1 MRALAAVLLFGLT
14 AVGCQG
20 AGNAASRP
28 DIIIASD
35 LPTSANAD
43 VLPLEEA
50 IGFAIRQQLTIEGYR
65 LAYWSLDNSL
75 GAEQSQLRGR
85 ENVKR
90 MIADPRVLGMVGP
103 HTTSVG
109 RVEIPEANSAHLAM
123 VSPTTT
129 NTCLTVPDPICKQM
143 PASFRP
149 SGSNNYFRI
158 TPRDPLQGRAMANY
172 AATKLGLRRAAA
184 FNEFGPEGDLY
195 INEFAK
201 EFAIHGGGVVYQ
213 QTFDDTPSNFS
224 AFLIQARA
232 RGADAIYAVASRDQ
246 YACKA
251 AAQMAGI
258 MPDAILLGTDGIS
271 LDDRCIGDLGATPP
285 GVWATS
291 PYVDPTTSADLGVKK
306 QVADYRKAYPKA
318 SDIGPY
324 TFAAYD
330 CARILIDA
338 IGRAIKANGGKL
350 PSRSQVLAAVAQTKG
365 FVGVTGTYS
374 FDANGDA
381 LSPMMSVYRVHD
393 GHWEFVQVSKLGA
406 S

>member
-1 MRALAAVLLFGLT
+1 MRALAAVLLLGLT
-14 AVGCQG
+14 AIGCQG

-50 IGFAIRQQLTIEGYR
+50 IGFAIRQHPTIEGYR

-75 GAEQSQLRGR
+75 GAAQSQLRGR

-90 MIADPRVLGMVGP
+90 MIADPSVLGMVGP
-103 HTTSVG
+103 HTSNIA
-109 RVEIPEANSAHLAM
+109 RVQMPEANSAHLAM

-129 NTCLTVPDPICKQM
+129 YSCLTVHEAFCKQT
-143 PASFRP
+143 PASLRP

-158 TPRDPLQGRAMANY
+158 TPRDPLQGRAMAKY

-195 INEFAK
+195 MNEFAK
-201 EFAIHGGGVVYQ
+201 EFGIHGGGVVYQ

-224 AFLIQARA
+224 AFLIQAKA
-232 RGADAIYAVASRDQ
+232 RGADAIYGVASVDQ
-246 YACKA
+246 NACKA

-258 MPDAILLGTDGIS
+258 IPGATLLGTDGF
-271 LDDRCIGDLGATPP
+271 LDDRCIRDMGATPP

-291 PYVDPTTSADLGVKK
+291 PDVDPTTSADLGVKK
-306 QVADYRKAYPKA
+306 QVADYRKAYPKP
-318 SDIGPY
+318 SDVGPY

-330 CARILIDA
+330 CARILIEA
-338 IGRAIKANGGKL
+338 IRIAIRANGGHI
-350 PSRSQVLAAVAQTKG
+350 PTRTQVVAALASNR
-365 FVGVTGTYS
+365 FVGVTGTYN
-374 FDANGDA
+374 FDENGDA
-381 LSPMMSVYRVHD
+381 ETPMMSMYKVQD
-393 GHWEFVQVSKLGA
+393 GHWVNVPL
-406 S
+406 